1 MMDNNL
7 KASVEEALKIIAAG
21 GMIILTDNEDRENEG
36 DLVMAAEKVTPKSIN
51 FMITEGRGL
60 VCCSLTGKDARRM
73 GLVKLR
79 KSGEAEHHTNF
90 LLPVDAA
97 AKVSTGI
104 SALDRA
110 RTVAVLSNPES
121 GPSDLVS
128 PGHLFPLEAVPG
140 GILERQGHTEAS
152 VELCRLS
159 GLRETGVIC
168 EIINKDGTMSRK
180 PDLVKFAEK
189 HKLKMLTI
197 KEVVQY
203 LLDHTGIKK
212 VNSTDLPT
220 RYGNFRMH
228 LYKSLSEQD
237 GALPFALTLGE
248 FLPDEPVLVRIHS
261 ECLTGDLLGSLKC
274 DCGNQLDSSLKMIQK
289 EGRGILIYLRQE
301 GRGIGLEHKI
311 EAYNL
316 QQNKKMD
323 TVEANL
329 ALGFEADDRSYQDA
343 ASILKDFG
351 IENVR
356 LLTNNPDKINQL
368 KEYGIDV
375 VKRVPLIVGKN
386 TINSAY
392 FQTKKIKMQHL
403 Y

>member
-1 MMDNNL
+1 MDKNNL
-7 KASVEEALKIIAAG
+7 KATVEEALKIITDG
-21 GMIILTDNEDRENEG
+21 GMIILLDDENRENEG

-60 VCCSLTGKDARRM
+60 VCCSLTDKDTQRM
-73 GLVKLR
+73 GLEKLR
-79 KSGEAEHHTNF
+79 QSGDMEHHTNF
-90 LLPVDAA
+90 LIPVDAA
-97 AKVSTGI
+97 EKVSTGI
-104 SALDRA
+104 SAFDRA
-110 RTVAVLSNPES
+110 RTVSVLSNPES
-121 GPSDLVS
+121 GPSDLVT
-128 PGHLFPLEAVPG
+128 PGHLFPLKAVPG

-159 GLRETGVIC
+159 GLREVGVIC
-168 EIINKDGTMSRK
+168 EIINKDGSMSRK

-197 KEVVQY
+197 KELVQY
-203 LLDHTGIKK
+203 LLDHSGIKK
-212 VNSTDLPT
+212 VNSTNLPT

-228 LYKSLSEQD
+228 LYKSLSKQEE
-237 GALPFALTLGE
+237 ALPFALTLGE
-248 FLPDEPVLVRIHS
+248 FLTDEPVLVRIHS
-261 ECLTGDLLGSLKC
+261 ECLTGDLLGSLRC

-289 EGRGILIYLRQE
+289 EGCGILIYLRQE
-301 GRGIGLEHKI
+301 GRGIGLEKKI

-316 QQNKKMD
+316 QLNDKMD

-329 ALGFEADDRSYQDA
+329 ALGFGADNRSYRDA

-368 KEYGIDV
+368 EKYGINV
-375 VKRVPLIVGKN
+375 VKRVPLVVGKN

-392 FQTKKIKMQHL
+392 FHTKKIKMQHL